1 VGADS
6 EDGPGPAP
14 AGLVAAGIRDFEAGI
29 SAIDTRYVR
38 PELDASHLIV
48 HDGRAAFV
56 DTGTTRSVPH
66 LLAALDAKGIGRDAV
81 DWVFLTHVH
90 LDHAGGAGALL
101 EALPCA
107 RAVVHPRGAAHLA
120 DPRKLEAA
128 TRQVYGDALYDQL
141 YGPIRPIPAD
151 RLVAV
156 GDGSELA
163 LAGRRFRFVHTPGHA
178 LHHLAIHDPDARV
191 LFTGDTFG
199 VSYRAL
205 DVDGRP
211 FVLPATTPTQF
222 DPDQLEA
229 SFDRVLGCAPE
240 AVFLTHYSRV
250 GEVARIARDLHA
262 SIREYVAIARR
273 RAGDADPLAA
283 IISEMTAW
291 HWARLDDH
299 GHRRGEAE
307 RSAVLADDIRLNAA
321 GVLSWLSRRR
331 A

>member
-1 VGADS
+1 VDADA
-6 EDGPGPAP
+6 EHDPGPAQ
-14 AGLVAAGIRDFEAGI
+14 AGLVASGIRDFEAGI
-29 SAIDTRYVR
+29 SAIDTHYVR

-101 EALPCA
+101 EALPRA

-141 YGPIRPIPAD
+141 YGPIRPIPTH

-163 LAGRRFRFVHTPGHA
+163 LAGRRLRFVHTPGHA

-191 LFTGDTFG
+191 VFTGDTFG

-211 FVLPATTPTQF
+211 FALPATTPTQF

-273 RAGDADPLAA
+273 RAEDADPLAA
-283 IISEMTAW
+283 IIAEMTVW

-299 GHRRGEAE
+299 GHRRGDAE